1 MSGNGLLLSSHTAD
15 ISRLSDY
22 RILSKESDNLP
33 SDVVYALTEDKNHN
47 VWGFCDSGIFR
58 VEFDSMGNIT
68 ATDPIMMP
76 TIANYS
82 GEEAPHGLP

>member
-1 MSGNGLLLSSHTAD
+1 MLTPHNSDNTTEFSVQCLLCDHRGYLYAGMSGNGLLISSHTAD

-47 VWGFCDSGIFR
+47 VWGSVIVVSF
-58 VEFDSMGNIT
+58 
-68 ATDPIMMP
+68 A
-76 TIANYS
+76 
-82 GEEAPHGLP
+82 